1 MTSAISM
8 NGLTKHYKGV
18 EALTDLTLDV
28 PTGTVF
34 GFLGRM
40 VPARPPPSRSWPA
53 SPTRRRAARPSTAC
67 RCPLPAST
75 ADSWVTSPRIRASTA
90 G

>member
-1 MTSAISM
+1 MTNAITM

-28 PTGTVF
+28 PPGTVF
-34 GFLGRM
+34 GFLGPNGAGKTTALKVLAGLARRRQ
-40 VPARPPPSRSWPA
+40 ARPPSTGSVPPPA
-53 SPTRRRAARPSTAC
+53 NID
-67 RCPLPAST
+67 ASSAT
-75 ADSWVTSPRIRASTA
+75 WPRIRGSTA